1 MSKSLKIVIPMAGFG
16 SRLRPHTWSRPKQ
29 LISLAGKSVLDH
41 VLAMFE
47 SLPDPDNIELIFI
60 VGYLGDKIEAYM
72 SEHHPKTRVRFVVQ
86 NEMRGQS
93 HAIYL
98 AKEYL
103 NGPMLMVF
111 ADTLIESNL
120 SFLAN
125 ESADAVV
132 WVKPVIDPRRFG
144 VTEIGKD
151 NWVTRLIEKP
161 KEMNNNLAVVGFYY
175 FKQSEDLISAIEA
188 QFEEDHNLKGEFYLA
203 DAVNIMI
210 ERGTRMRTERV
221 NVWLDAGTPEAVL
234 ETNRYLL
241 NHGYATK
248 STNHGDNTI
257 IDPVFVHPD
266 ANIETSV
273 IGPYASIGAG
283 CTVKNSI
290 VQDTI
295 LEDNAHAEN
304 IILNGSLIGQNARVR
319 NSAISLN
326 IGDDSD
332 LQLKH

>member
-1 MSKSLKIVIPMAGFG
+1 MSESLKIVIPMAGLG

-29 LISLAGKSVLDH
+29 LISLAGKTVLDH

-47 SLPDPDNIELIFI
+47 TLPDPENIELIFI

-72 SEHHPKTRVRFVVQ
+72 TEQHPNARVRFVVQ
-86 NEMRGQS
+86 EEMRGQS

-120 SFLAN
+120 SFLN
-125 ESADAVV
+125 DESADAVV
-132 WVKPVIDPRRFG
+132 WVKPVPDPRRFG
-144 VTEIGKD
+144 VTEIGKGG
-151 NWVTRLIEKP
+151 WVTRLIEKP
-161 KEMNNNLAVVGFYY
+161 RELHNNLAVVGFYY
-175 FKQSEDLISAIEA
+175 FKRSEDLISAIKTQIE
-188 QFEEDHNLKGEFYLA
+188 QDYKLKGEFYLA

-221 NVWLDAGTPEAVL
+221 NIWLDAGTSEAVL

-241 NHGYATK
+241 KHGFATE
-248 STNHGDNTI
+248 SAAHGSNTI

-266 ANIETSV
+266 AKINTSV

-290 VQDTI
+290 IQDSI
-295 LEDNAHAEN
+295 LEDNVQADN
-304 IILNGSLIGQNARVR
+304 IILNGSLIGQNTKVS
-319 NSAISLN
+319 NSASSLN
-326 IGDDSD
+326 IGDNSD
-332 LQLKH
+332 LQL

>member
-1 MSKSLKIVIPMAGFG
+1 MSESLKIVIPMAGFG

-47 SLPDPDNIELIFI
+47 TLPDPTNIELIFI
-60 VGYLGDKIEAYM
+60 VGYLGDKIEDYM
-72 SEHHPKTRVRFVVQ
+72 AEHHPNARVRFIVQ
-86 NEMRGQS
+86 EEMRGQS

-111 ADTLIESNL
+111 ADTLIESDL
-120 SFLAN
+120 SFLDD

-132 WVKPVIDPRRFG
+132 WVKPVPDPRRFG
-144 VTEIGKD
+144 VTKIGRD
-151 NWVTRLIEKP
+151 GWVTRLIEKP
-161 KEMNNNLAVVGFYY
+161 RDLHNNLAVVGFYY

-188 QFEEDHNLKGEFYLA
+188 QIEDDHQLKGEFYLA

-210 ERGTRMRTERV
+210 ERGTQMRTERV
-221 NVWLDAGTPEAVL
+221 NIWLDAGTPEAVL

-241 NHGYATK
+241 NNGSATEPADHG
-248 STNHGDNTI
+248 NNTI
-257 IDPVFVHPD
+257 IHPVFVHPD
-266 ANIETSV
+266 ANIESSV

-290 VQDTI
+290 IQDTI

-304 IILNGSLIGQNARVR
+304 IILKCSLIGQNTKVSH
-319 NSAISLN
+319 SASSLN
-326 IGDDSD
+326 IGDNSE
-332 LQLKH
+332 LQL